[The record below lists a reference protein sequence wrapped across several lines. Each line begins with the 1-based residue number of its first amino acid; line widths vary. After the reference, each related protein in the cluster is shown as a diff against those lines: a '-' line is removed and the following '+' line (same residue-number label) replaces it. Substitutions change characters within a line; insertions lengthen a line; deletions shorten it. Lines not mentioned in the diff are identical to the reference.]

1 MELTG
6 RLTANAIVSTLK
18 DERQVVH
25 FTLAI
30 NDYYKPKGSSEAKQ
44 FTQFV
49 KCSYW
54 RSTAVAQ
61 RLQKGTVVEISGRP
75 FTSAYVSTDGEARA
89 NLNAHCNSIKVH
101 GSGAAKKKSI
111 SEPELVAASPLNEQ
125 VISLNTTI
133 PEDDIPF

>member
-30 NDYYKPKGSSEAKQ
+30 NDYYKPKGSSEGKQ
-44 FTQFV
+44 FTQYV
-49 KCSYW
+49 RCSYW
-54 RSTAVAQ
+54 RNTAVAQ
-61 RLQKGTVVEISGRP
+61 RLQKGTVVEISGRL

-89 NLNAHCNSIKVH
+89 NLNAHCNSINVH
-101 GSGAAKKKSI
+101 GSGGVNKMGNT
-111 SEPELVAASPLNEQ
+111 EPEL
-125 VISLNTTI
+125 I
-133 PEDDIPF
+133 